1 VRAVVQRVSRARVIV
16 EGATVGA
23 IDGGLLVYLGVAKGD
38 AEPDRA
44 YIVDKVANLR
54 VFEDDAG
61 KMNRSVRDAGGSV
74 LVVSQFTLYGD
85 ARKGRRPSFDAT
97 MFRYV
102 IRGATPDDAPQ
113 MMELARHLNTVN
125 LPNDPEAVAEILDLS
140 MRSFSGAVKDPRRRE
155 FVFVIEDLLAQ
166 RIIGTSKILA
176 QLGRRDAPY
185 IFLDVIVEEKYSH
198 TLDRHFVHT
207 LLRLGHSYEGPT
219 EIGGLIVLPEF
230 RLVPERV
237 GMMISYV
244 RFLFMAMHRGLFRNE
259 VVAELL
265 PPLLPDGTSHL
276 WEALGRKFTDMSY
289 SEADRL
295 SKRNKEFIKS
305 LFPTG
310 DIYASLLPHRR
321 PGGHR
326 QGRAAR
332 PAASRRC
339 CGASASSTATASTP
353 STAGRTSARP
363 PTRSCCPLCHGG
375 RLVCLPSIP
384 PPAATSP
391 S

>member
-1 VRAVVQRVSRARVIV
+1 
-16 EGATVGA
+16 
-23 IDGGLLVYLGVAKGD
+23 
-38 AEPDRA
+38 
-44 YIVDKVANLR
+44 
-54 VFEDDAG
+54 
-61 KMNRSVRDAGGSV
+61 
-74 LVVSQFTLYGD
+74 
-85 ARKGRRPSFDAT
+85 

-125 LPNDPEAVAEILDLS
+125 LPHDAEAVAEILDLS
-140 MRSFSGAVKDPRRRE
+140 QRSFSGALKDPRRRE
-155 FVFVIEDLLAQ
+155 YVFVLEDLEAQ

-185 IFLDVIVEEKYSH
+185 IFLDVIVEEKYSQ

-207 LLRLGHSYEGPT
+207 VLRLGHSYEGPT

-276 WEALGRKFTDMSY
+276 WEALGRKFTDMDY

-305 LFPTG
+305 LFPSG
-310 DIYASLLPHRR
+310 DVYVSILPNDAQEVIGKVGRETRGVEKMLRRIGFQYCNRIDPFDGGPHFRAITDEIALVRRTHRV
-321 PGGHR
+321 
-326 QGRAAR
+326 AAR
-332 PAASRRC
+332 PVVAFEGQRALV
-339 CGASASSTATASTP
+339 ATDLKEAP
-353 STAGRTSARP
+353 YFR
-363 PTRSCCPLCHGG
+363 
-375 RLVCLPSIP
+375 
-384 PPAATSP
+384 ATSCAVRFDDDGAVLLP
-391 S
+391 RGVFDFLGIAEGAEVSVLPLD

>member
-1 VRAVVQRVSRARVIV
+1 
-16 EGATVGA
+16 
-23 IDGGLLVYLGVAKGD
+23 
-38 AEPDRA
+38 
-44 YIVDKVANLR
+44 
-54 VFEDDAG
+54 
-61 KMNRSVRDAGGSV
+61 
-74 LVVSQFTLYGD
+74 
-85 ARKGRRPSFDAT
+85 
-97 MFRYV
+97 MFRYA

-125 LPNDPEAVAEILDLS
+125 LPHDADSVAEILDLS
-140 MRSFSGAVKDPRRRE
+140 LRSFSGAIKDPRRRE
-155 FVFVIEDLLAQ
+155 FVFVLEDLQAR

-185 IFLDVIVEEKYSH
+185 IFLDVIAEEKYSP

-207 LLRLGHSYEGPT
+207 VLRLGHAYEGPT

-230 RLVPERV
+230 RMAPERV

-305 LFPTG
+305 LFPSG
-310 DIYASLLPHRR
+310 DVYVSLLPRDAQEVIGKVGRETRGVEKMLRR
-321 PGGHR
+321 IGFQYCNRIDPFDGGPHF
-326 QGRAAR
+326 RAATDEILLV
-332 PAASRRC
+332 RRTHR
-339 CGASASSTATASTP
+339 GPVKPVADFEGQRAIVATDLREAP
-353 STAGRTSARP
+353 FFR
-363 PTRSCCPLCHGG
+363 
-375 RLVCLPSIP
+375 
-384 PPAATSP
+384 ATSSP
-391 S
+391 IRFDDDGTVLVPQAVFDFLDVAEGSEVAALPLD